1 MKNFLYICFLFLVD
15 NVFLMAQ
22 EKENNEQSSP
32 YTEQY
37 ITDIY
42 MTEPDRALQLL
53 DEAEEKR
60 VMLPARINDLRSM
73 VYRNKYQCKLAFRY
87 ARRAYVQDSVAN
99 NTPEHLLKMTIEL
112 ADLASLLSEY
122 EVSNRYVVEGIRL
135 ARNMNDEQAEAKLL
149 FCMGENKRRLSFKKE
164 AYETFDE
171 AIRLLSDADDAY
183 GLRMLSYFCGVK
195 MSFLIDDNLIDDA
208 LAVGLYRQ
216 ELLDKM
222 ERTEGMQ
229 EAYLDLQKSY
239 LYSKLAYLYYRSGD
253 KKKAAKCFAK
263 YKSTQAASTPEGKYN
278 ATPYLLVTGQYR
290 EILDNC
296 RDLKELFREQ
306 DTVNYQY
313 RGILS
318 KEIMAYTG
326 LGEYKQAAELSAF
339 FIAVTDSIHQREKT
353 NAALELDAL
362 YDVDEKEAHIVEQAS
377 QLRIR
382 SVSLIFICILVLL
395 ALFFLWKVWLQNR
408 NIKDK
413 NRALMK
419 YINEELSAQKKKQQS
434 SGDTEP
440 LLPHHELDTESS
452 DAGQE
457 YEINKLVFQKLDSLI
472 RKDELYLSADLS
484 REDLVRMAHM
494 NNTRFA
500 KMIKE
505 NTGTNLNGYINELR
519 LNHAIQLL
527 KEHPEYTLRAIAE
540 ASGINSMPTFHNLF
554 KSKTG
559 MTPSEFKKVQMEM
572 E

>member
-60 VMLPARINDLRSM
+60 AMLPARINDLRSM

-135 ARNMNDEQAEAKLL
+135 ARNMNDEQAESKLL

-195 MSFLIDDNLIDDA
+195 MSFLIDDDLIDDA

-253 KKKAAKCFAK
+253 KKKAEKCFAK
-263 YKSTQAASTPEGKYN
+263 YKSTQAASTDVY
-278 ATPYLLVTGQYR
+278 VF
-290 EILDNC
+290 C
-296 RDLKELFREQ
+296 VLKHKEQ
-306 DTVNYQY
+306 DTINHQY

-326 LGEYKQAAELSAF
+326 LGEYKQAAELSAL

-353 NAALELDAL
+353 NAALELDTL

-382 SVSLIFICILVLL
+382 TVSLIFICILVLL

-434 SGDTEP
+434 SGDAEP
-440 LLPHHELDTESS
+440 LLQHHELDTESS

>member
-42 MTEPDRALQLL
+42 MTEPDRALLLL

-60 VMLPARINDLRSM
+60 AMLPARINDLRSM

-253 KKKAAKCFAK
+253 KKKAEKCFAK

-306 DTVNYQY
+306 DTINYQY

-353 NAALELDAL
+353 SAALELDTL

-382 SVSLIFICILVLL
+382 TVSLIFICILVLL

-434 SGDTEP
+434 SGDAEP
-440 LLPHHELDTESS
+440 LLSHHELDTESS

>member
-42 MTEPDRALQLL
+42 MTEPDRALLLL

-60 VMLPARINDLRSM
+60 AMLPARINDLRSM

-195 MSFLIDDNLIDDA
+195 MSFLIDDDLIDDA

-253 KKKAAKCFAK
+253 KKKAEKCFAK

-306 DTVNYQY
+306 DTINYQY

-326 LGEYKQAAELSAF
+326 LGEYKQAAELSAL

-353 NAALELDAL
+353 NAALELDTL

-382 SVSLIFICILVLL
+382 TVSLIFICILVLL

-494 NNTRFA
+494 NNTRLPND
-500 KMIKE
+500 KRKYG
-505 NTGTNLNGYINELR
+505 N
-519 LNHAIQLL
+519 Q
-527 KEHPEYTLRAIAE
+527 
-540 ASGINSMPTFHNLF
+540 
-554 KSKTG
+554 
-559 MTPSEFKKVQMEM
+559 SEWLYQ
-572 E
+572 